1 MKIPA
6 RLQSAA
12 AVRSRIRP
20 RFRSAFPEQL
30 LLFIY
35 FCSFCAIFL
44 LPRLPCIISKCNK
57 FREAE
62 LQDKMGIA
70 LTPGDATLHF
80 RPSEVLA
87 HQRRLRQPFEAAQR
101 RTELAPDNE
110 LFHRHLARLW
120 LSEWKF
126 GKTAGQFALASGY
139 RRLIKTNRRR
149 LKRLIRFA
157 LPWLEKTSRVNP
169 ISQTGRKPAPD
180 VRSER

>member
-44 LPRLPCIISKCNK
+44 LLRLPCIISKCNK

-70 LTPGDATLHF
+70 LTPGDATLTLSTK
-80 RPSEVLA
+80 RSLA
-87 HQRRLRQPFEAAQR
+87 HQRRLRQPLKPHSVVRNWRLIMNFSQTPCPSVAQR
-101 RTELAPDNE
+101 VEI
-110 LFHRHLARLW
+110 
-120 LSEWKF
+120 WK
-126 GKTAGQFALASGY
+126 
-139 RRLIKTNRRR
+139 NRRPIR
-149 LKRLIRFA
+149 IGKRLS
-157 LPWLEKTSRVNP
+157 PVDKNKTSEAETTHSLRV
-169 ISQTGRKPAPD
+169 TLA
-180 VRSER
+180 